1 MGFLPLVLLLLG
13 IAAGSWLSWISLQ
26 SLLQARLLFRLARRP
41 GETPDERGRQA
52 FYGRVSVAR
61 AVQKGFGDLLW
72 CRTEHQVYRR
82 RGKSSSWRTESTE
95 EETADFRVE
104 AHAGPVGLAE
114 DPSEVQGSES
124 RTDVQERTGWFGLGA
139 GHGDRRTVY
148 TFLRVC
154 PYAAIVGR
162 HRDLQ
167 WVERDNKL
175 GLFLSS
181 REPSQAA
188 WVEVGKGVAGLLAVT
203 VALAVALVVYY
214 NR

>member
-1 MGFLPLVLLLLG
+1 MGFLHVVLLLLG
-13 IAAGSWLSWISLQ
+13 IAVGSWLSWISLQ

-41 GETPDERGRQA
+41 SHAPDERGRQA

-61 AVQKGFGDLLW
+61 AVRKGFGDLLW

-114 DPSEVQGSES
+114 HPSEVQGSES
-124 RTDVQERTGWFGLGA
+124 RTDVQERTGWFGMGA
-139 GHGDRRTVY
+139 GHGDRRIVF

-154 PYAAIVGR
+154 PYVAIVGR
-162 HRDLQ
+162 HKDRER
-167 WVERDNKL
+167 VERDNKL
-175 GLFLSS
+175 GLFLSA
-181 REPSQAA
+181 RPPDHAA
-188 WVEVGKGVAGLLAVT
+188 WIEVGKGVAGLLLVTAV
-203 VALAVALVVYY
+203 VAIALVAYY